1 MRGPALGQQVVYH
14 VSLGDDLVGP
24 VKAVIE
30 LPAMIDSQQ
39 SVDGD
44 NDI

>member
-1 MRGPALGQQVVYH
+1 MPGIVLGQQVGHY

-24 VKAVIE
+24 VKAVIQ
-30 LPAMIDSQQ
+30 LLTVIDSQQ
-39 SVDGD
+39 SVDGG